1 MSASPSNSPSFSN
14 LQQQKSK
21 KKTRLRIIIIGAGP
35 TGLLLAHI
43 FSQLQGKVEAG
54 IEFIVLERRSWE
66 EIARPEHG
74 AALVIWPHTM
84 RVLDQ
89 LGLLEGARGIG
100 VEIDE
105 LKVCDARANEFH
117 RLALEDWTRS
127 LHGSNPLFFHRAEFV
142 RLLYDSLPPSVQDKI
157 ITGKT
162 VTDIQ
167 TIPDEEGGGVVVTCS
182 DGTTERGD
190 IVIGADGVHSK
201 VREVIMQKLTKVNE
215 PEENAAGMRGKHP
228 FVAEFRCLFGYTT
241 HLLPGLEPRKI
252 YEMHSIGTSSQVF
265 TFRDKA
271 GFMIYQKMDRPST
284 LNDSPE
290 TGKTRRRYTFS
301 DVEEFILQVGNFPVA
316 SCDKQANGT
325 GSVKVNDLYK
335 ASCWTVLSDLHEG
348 IVDHWHAGGA
358 GRMVLVGDA
367 ASKQTP
373 NMGHG
378 WNCCVQDVVVL
389 SNLLSA
395 LVGRKS
401 HQDGEEAVTVEGLD
415 VLFTEYQRTRYP
427 LSKACL
433 ETSMHWARS
442 HAWVSWWYW
451 FLNRYVQTTVSPFM
465 WATKIQPMVYG
476 LGPQIHLGHVLN
488 FLPERSNLKG
498 VIPWANVSPWA
509 NEQSREE
516 DQVQIEQGNGRL
528 HTVQEIPS
536 RSGVKFP

>member
-1 MSASPSNSPSFSN
+1 MSSSPSNSPSFSSPE
-14 LQQQKSK
+14 QQTSK
-21 KKTRLRIIIIGAGP
+21 NKTRLRIIIIGAGP

-54 IEFIVLERRSWE
+54 IEFIVLERRSRE

-84 RVLDQ
+84 RVMDQ
-89 LGLLEGARGIG
+89 LGLLEGARAIG
-100 VEIDE
+100 VETDE
-105 LKVCDARANEFH
+105 LKVCDARAREYH

-127 LHGSNPLFFHRAEFV
+127 LHGANPLFFHRAEFL
-142 RLLYDSLPPSVQDKI
+142 RLLYDSLPPGVQDKI
-157 ITGKT
+157 ITGKAFA
-162 VTDIQ
+162 DIQ
-167 TIPDEEGGGVVVTCS
+167 TDPDQEDGGVVVTCS
-182 DGTTERGD
+182 DGTIKRGD

-201 VREVIMQKLTKVNE
+201 VREVIMRESAKMNK
-215 PEENAAGMRGKHP
+215 AGESAVGIREKHDP
-228 FVAEFRCLFGYTT
+228 FVAEFRCVFGYTA

-252 YEMHSIGTSSQVF
+252 YEMHSTGASSQVF

-284 LNDSPE
+284 LNNRSTEGPE
-290 TGKTRRRYTFS
+290 TGKTKRRYTFS
-301 DVEEFILQVGNFPVA
+301 DVEEFMLQVGNFPVA

-389 SNLLSA
+389 SNLISS
-395 LVGRKS
+395 LVKSKS
-401 HQDGEEAVTVEGLD
+401 HQDDEQAVTVEGLD

-433 ETSMHWARS
+433 ETSMNWARS
-442 HAWVSWWYW
+442 QAWDSWWYW
-451 FLNRYVQTTVSPFM
+451 FLNRHVQTTVSTLM

-476 LGPQIHLGHVLN
+476 LGPQMHLGHVLN
-488 FLPERSNLKG
+488 FLPERSKLKG
-498 VIPWANVSPWA
+498 VIPWVNVSPDGR
-509 NEQSREE
+509 QDQEE
-516 DQVQIEQGNGRL
+516 AQV
-528 HTVQEIPS
+528 
-536 RSGVKFP
+536 